1 MKIAILG
8 TRGIPNNYGGFEQCA
23 EYLAKG
29 LVVRG
34 HKVVVYSPNFH
45 PYTENLY
52 EGIHIKKIYSP
63 QKILGVS
70 ASNFVYDYLCFKDAV
85 NSDFDIILEL
95 GLITSALSIIF
106 CDHKDKPVVT
116 NLDGLEWKRS
126 KWNYLV
132 QKISKL
138 LEKYGVK
145 YSDYLISDNIGIQSY
160 VQTEYS
166 CESTFIAYGALDI
179 QSPNNACLANYGI
192 SDSPYFLS
200 IARMV
205 PENNLDL
212 ILSSYVQSESKIPY
226 YIVGNYKTKYGEFL
240 HEKYADKNIHFLGG
254 VYNKKNLDN
263 LRYFSKLY
271 FHGHSVGGTN
281 PSLLEAMAAKTLIVA
296 NDNEF
301 NRSVL
306 EENAFYFSSEHELI
320 PLFNKNLDSYKIKF
334 VNNNLKKI
342 NDEYRWSNTVDK
354 YETLFEEILNSKQ

>member
-1 MKIAILG
+1 M
-8 TRGIPNNYGGFEQCA
+8 Y
-23 EYLAKG
+23 
-29 LVVRG
+29 
-34 HKVVVYSPNFH
+34 
-45 PYTENLY
+45 
-52 EGIHIKKIYSP
+52 
-63 QKILGVS
+63 
-70 ASNFVYDYLCFKDAV
+70 
-85 NSDFDIILEL
+85 
-95 GLITSALSIIF
+95 
-106 CDHKDKPVVT
+106 
-116 NLDGLEWKRS
+116 KR
-126 KWNYLV
+126 
-132 QKISKL
+132 Q
-138 LEKYGVK
+138 
-145 YSDYLISDNIGIQSY
+145 
-160 VQTEYS
+160 EYS

-179 QSPNNACLANYGI
+179 ESPNNACLANYGI